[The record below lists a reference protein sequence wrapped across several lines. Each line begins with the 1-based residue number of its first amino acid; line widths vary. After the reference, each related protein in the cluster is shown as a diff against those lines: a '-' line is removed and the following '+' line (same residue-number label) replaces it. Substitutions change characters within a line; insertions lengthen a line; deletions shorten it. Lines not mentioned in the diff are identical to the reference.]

1 MKIAI
6 LGGSFDPVHAEH
18 INIARAAAEKL
29 QTDKL
34 IVVPAFVPPHKQG
47 KNMASAQ
54 DRLAMA
60 RLAFSKLKN
69 CEVSS
74 YELNAGGTSYTF
86 RTVEYFRQRYP
97 DSKIYLL
104 VGSDMLKDFYTWK
117 NPDEILENAELC
129 ACNREGNKVKFK
141 AEQLRFFARFKKF
154 FHPIEYV
161 GKDISSTKVRVLCA
175 FGEELR
181 PYLPEDVIDYIEAN
195 ELYRVPHV
203 KDALRFLK
211 PARAKHSLRVAQ
223 MAVSV
228 GAKYR
233 IPESTLIQAAALHD
247 VAKNLA
253 PDAPELAG
261 FVPPE
266 GVPAPVLHQFAGAYV
281 AEHTLGVE
289 EEDVLNA
296 IRYHT
301 SGRPNMSALEKI
313 IFLSDMLEQGRSF
326 PHVEDLREWFYRDIN
341 ECMYRSLRYQIRY
354 LKKGRGAMYPL
365 TLRAFEYYK
374 ENRSR

>member
-29 QTDKL
+29 QADK
-34 IVVPAFVPPHKQG
+34 IIAVPAFVPPHKQG

-60 RLAFSKLKN
+60 RIAFSKIKN
-69 CEVSS
+69 CEVSA
-74 YELNAGGTSYTF
+74 YELNAGGTSYTYL
-86 RTVEYFRQRYP
+86 TVGYFRQRYP
-97 DSKIYLL
+97 DAKLYLL

-117 NPDEILENAELC
+117 NPDEILENAELVV
-129 ACNREGNKVKFK
+129 CNREGDKVKFK
-141 AEQLRFFARFKKF
+141 TEQLRFFARFKKTF
-154 FHPIEYV
+154 RPLDYV
-161 GKDISSTKVRVLCA
+161 GRDISSTKVRVLCA
-175 FGEELR
+175 FGEDLK

-203 KDALRFLK
+203 KDALRRLK
-211 PARAKHSLRVAQ
+211 PVRAKHSLRVAQ

-228 GAKYR
+228 AAKYK
-233 IPESTLIQAAALHD
+233 ISESTAIQAAALHD
-247 VAKNLA
+247 VAKNIDLS
-253 PDAPELAG
+253 APELAG

-266 GVPAPVLHQFAGAYV
+266 NVPAPVMHQFAGAYM
-281 AEHTLGVE
+281 AEHLFGIE
-289 EEDVLNA
+289 DEDVLNA

-313 IFLSDMLEQGRSF
+313 IFLADMLEQGRDF
-326 PHVEDLREWFYRDIN
+326 PHVKQLREWFWRDIN
-341 ECMYRSLRYQIRY
+341 ECMYLSLKHQVKY
-354 LKKGRGAMYPL
+354 LKKGRGAVYPL
-365 TLRAFEYYK
+365 TLRALEYYK